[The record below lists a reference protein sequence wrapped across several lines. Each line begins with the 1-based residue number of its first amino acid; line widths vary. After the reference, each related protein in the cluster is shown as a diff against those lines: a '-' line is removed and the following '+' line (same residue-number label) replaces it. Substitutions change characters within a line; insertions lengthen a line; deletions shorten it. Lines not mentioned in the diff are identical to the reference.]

1 MSHSLLKAVQL
12 RVGYQ
17 HKALGGAIDL
27 ALHEGEVL
35 ALLGPNGSGKT
46 TLFRT
51 LLGLL
56 KPVSGTVYLLDKAL
70 NTYSRRQIAQLAAY
84 VPQAQIGSFDFTVE
98 EMVIMGRYAAI
109 GRFSQPSNKDR
120 HIALACLRQLG
131 IEQLANA
138 SYMRISGGQRQLVLI
153 ARALTQ
159 NAKILVLDEPTASL
173 DFANQILVLDS
184 ICQLR
189 AQGMAI
195 LLCTHQP
202 EHALQVADRVALYNH
217 GEIQTQGKAQDML
230 TVENLAQLYGL
241 TSMQIKAHFK
251 VQTKVDG

>member
-1 MSHSLLKAVQL
+1 MNHSLLKAIQL
-12 RVGYQ
+12 QVGYNN
-17 HKALGGAIDL
+17 KALGGVIDL
-27 ALHEGEVL
+27 ALYEGEVL

-56 KPVSGTVYLLDKAL
+56 KPVSGNVHLLDKSL
-70 NTYSRRQIAQLAAY
+70 NEYSRRQIAQLAAY
-84 VPQAQIGSFDFTVE
+84 VPQAQIGSFGFSVE
-98 EMVIMGRYAAI
+98 EMVTMGRYASI

-120 HIALACLRQLG
+120 QIALSCLRQLG
-131 IEQLANA
+131 IEHLADA

-184 ICQLR
+184 ISQLR
-189 AQGMAI
+189 TQGMAI

-217 GEIQTQGKAQDML
+217 GQIQALGKAREML

-241 TSMQIKAHFK
+241 TVMQIEAHFK
-251 VQTKVDG
+251 SGQR